1 MFVIPDAFKE
11 NNEDYITIPVL
22 KEFIK
27 SKKIKILL
35 NNDRKALMNAVIE
48 YANTNDVA
56 AEEVADWVDC
66 VVKEGIKDIYIKTID
81 EKHCEKINYN
91 WQEVQEKT
99 NPLLRWTDVH
109 HLCGNRYNDQLK
121 LVKVK
126 LCTNGKTE
134 YYSFSF
140 GRMVYIYDGKESLK
154 ARLYPAFVDL
164 YPQNGIIIGRIKPKQ
179 NMYIYNNGNFD
190 KDNTVQ
196 VESETVVINAMEIVE
211 NLFKI
216 VTKGTLDV
224 KDDYKEKLY
233 CLLEKYTETPPE
245 IVALIEE
252 NKSNINNVIETIAKK
267 ICGLHYTEDLT
278 QDIYNLIEKYFSI
291 TYPNKE
297 IFTTG
302 RTAYPLRIAA
312 TDEEE
317 SKVDQRSAKED
328 PLQSKAVFFDNK
340 KMIQKSKK
348 CDGII
353 FMFEQISKSGKYY
366 KVRFVVKKDY
376 CLMKFTEY
384 TEEWDIQNVL
394 LLFINA
400 QRHFN
405 RRTV

>member
-1 MFVIPDAFKE
+1 MFVMPDAFKE

-22 KEFIK
+22 REFIK

-35 NNDRKALMNAVIE
+35 NNDRRALMNAVIE
-48 YANTNDVA
+48 YANTSDAA
-56 AEEVADWVDC
+56 AEEVSSWVDY

-81 EKHCEKINYN
+81 EKRSEKIKYD

-99 NPLLRWTDVH
+99 APLLRWTDVH
-109 HLCGNRYNDQLK
+109 HLCGNRYNDQLR
-121 LVKVK
+121 LVKVE
-126 LCTNGKTE
+126 LCTNGNTE

-140 GRMVYIYDGKESLK
+140 GRMVFVYDGKESLK
-154 ARLYPAFVDL
+154 ARLYPVFVDL

-190 KDNTVQ
+190 KDSTIP
-196 VESETVVINAMEIVE
+196 VESEAVAVDAMEIVS
-211 NLFKI
+211 NLFEI

-233 CLLEKYTETPPE
+233 RLLEKYTETPPE

-252 NKSNINNVIETIAKK
+252 NKSNINDVIETIAKK
-267 ICGLHYTEDLT
+267 ICGLYYTEDLM

-340 KMIQKSKK
+340 KMIQKSQK

-353 FMFEQISKSGKYY
+353 FMFERKLELDKYF
-366 KVRFVVKKDY
+366 KVRFIIKKDY
-376 CLMKFTEY
+376 CLIKFTEY
-384 TEEWDIQNVL
+384 TEEVNIQNVL

-400 QRHFN
+400 
-405 RRTV
+405 

>member
-35 NNDRKALMNAVIE
+35 NNDRMALMNAVIE
-48 YANTNDVA
+48 YANTSDVA
-56 AEEVADWVDC
+56 AEEVSDWVDC
-66 VVKEGIKDIYIKTID
+66 VVKEGIKDIYIKTVD
-81 EKHCEKINYN
+81 EKHSEKIIFD

-99 NPLLRWTDVH
+99 DSLLRWTDVH
-109 HLCGNRYNDQLK
+109 HLCGNRYNDQLR
-121 LVKVK
+121 LVKVE
-126 LCTNGKTE
+126 LCTNEKIE

-140 GRMVYIYDGKESLK
+140 GRMVFIYDGKESLK
-154 ARLYPAFVDL
+154 ARLYPVFVDL
-164 YPQNGIIIGRIKPKQ
+164 YPQKGILIGRIKPKQ

-190 KDNTVQ
+190 KDNTIQ
-196 VESETVVINAMEIVE
+196 VESETVVVDAMEIVS

-216 VTKGTLDV
+216 VTKGTLEV

-233 CLLEKYTETPPE
+233 RLLEKYTETPPE

-252 NKSNINNVIETIAKK
+252 NKSNINDIIETIAKK
-267 ICGLHYTEDLT
+267 ICGLYYTEDLK

-302 RTAYPLRIAA
+302 RAAYPLRIAA

-340 KMIQKSKK
+340 KMIQKSQK

-353 FMFEQISKSGKYY
+353 FMFERMWELNKYF
-366 KVRFVVKKDY
+366 KVRFIIKKDY

-384 TEEWDIQNVL
+384 TEEMDIQNVL

-400 QRHFN
+400 
-405 RRTV
+405 

>member
-35 NNDRKALMNAVIE
+35 NNDRKVLMNAVIE
-48 YANTNDVA
+48 YANSSDVA
-56 AEEVADWVDC
+56 AEEVSEWVDC

-81 EKHCEKINYN
+81 EKHSEKINFN
-91 WQEVQEKT
+91 WQEVQEKAD
-99 NPLLRWTDVH
+99 PLLKWTDVH
-109 HLCGNRYNDQLK
+109 HLCGNRYNDQLR
-121 LVKVK
+121 LVKVE

-140 GRMVYIYDGKESLK
+140 GRMVFVYDGKESLK

-164 YPQNGIIIGRIKPKQ
+164 YPQNGILIGRIKPKQ

-196 VESETVVINAMEIVE
+196 VESETVVTDAMEIVR
-211 NLFKI
+211 NLFI
-216 VTKGTLDV
+216 IATKGTLDV
-224 KDDYKEKLY
+224 KDNYKEKLY
-233 CLLEKYTETPPE
+233 RLLEKYTETPPE
-245 IVALIEE
+245 IVELIEE
-252 NKSNINNVIETIAKK
+252 NKSNIDDVIETIAKK
-267 ICGLHYTEDLT
+267 ICGLYYTEDLT

-302 RTAYPLRIAA
+302 RAAYPLRIAA

-340 KMIQKSKK
+340 KMIQKSQK

-353 FMFEQISKSGKYY
+353 FMFERMMERNKYF
-366 KVRFVVKKDY
+366 KVRFIIKKDY

-384 TEEWDIQNVL
+384 TEEVDIQNVL

-400 QRHFN
+400 
-405 RRTV
+405 